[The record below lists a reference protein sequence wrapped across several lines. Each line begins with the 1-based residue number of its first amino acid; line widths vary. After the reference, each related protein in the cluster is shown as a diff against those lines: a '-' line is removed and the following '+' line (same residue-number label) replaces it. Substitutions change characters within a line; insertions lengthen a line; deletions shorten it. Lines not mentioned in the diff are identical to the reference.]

1 MPRPGSAGSRAC
13 PYRRPRKRSSSPKE
27 TGRADERSRVA
38 AVFMNRLKKGMRLQ
52 SDPTVIYGIAGG
64 QGTLGRPI
72 TRADLDQKT
81 THNTYQINGLPPTP
95 ICNPGRSAVEA
106 TLNPA
111 ATKDL
116 YFVADG
122 TGGHTFSDT
131 LKEHNAA
138 VSTWRKVERERKKEV
153 DADSP
158 GAIPV
163 PSAAPPPRRS

>member
-1 MPRPGSAGSRAC
+1 
-13 PYRRPRKRSSSPKE
+13 
-27 TGRADERSRVA
+27 
-38 AVFMNRLKKGMRLQ
+38 MNRLKKGMRLQ